1 MTSRFFIGEG
11 YASYQGPSADNSLHR
26 HAAYQVTAA
35 VEGEVTVIDERGACH
50 RGPALIIPP
59 MVRHRMPGAPDVR
72 IWFVEPQCSYASTLR
87 DRCTPAPDRS
97 STGSGLSAAGGSSP
111 AGSGLPPTV
120 GSLGG
125 SGFPSVGGVITAAAD
140 LHVLREEDFRLAAE
154 PRPSRALDPRLVI
167 AMEALTSRN
176 LLVADAAAQAGLS
189 PQRLRALARLQ
200 LGMPLARW
208 RIWRR
213 LTRAARALADGRSIA
228 EAALD
233 GGFADQAHFHRQLR
247 DMLGLTPATVLP
259 LLRRSAAGGH
269 VDGDR
274 AGQPRVAT

>member
-1 MTSRFFIGEG
+1 MASRFFIGEG
-11 YASYQGPSADNSLHR
+11 YATYQGPSADNSLHR

-35 VEGEVTVIDERGACH
+35 VEGEVAVVDERGTCH

-72 IWFVEPQCSYASTLR
+72 IWFVEPQCSYASVLR
-87 DRCTPAPDRS
+87 DRCTRFPGTTPIGSDLPPDDGPP
-97 STGSGLSAAGGSSP
+97 TGSD
-111 AGSGLPPTV
+111 LPP
-120 GSLGG
+120 G
-125 SGFPSVGGVITAAAD
+125 GGVITAAAD
-140 LHVLREEDFRLAAE
+140 LHALREEDFRRVVE
-154 PRPSRALDPRLVI
+154 PRPFRALDPRLVV

-213 LTRAARALADGRSIA
+213 LTRAARALADGSSIA
-228 EAALD
+228 EAALN

-259 LLRRSAAGGH
+259 LLRRSAAGG
-269 VDGDR
+269 
-274 AGQPRVAT
+274 P

>member
-11 YASYQGPSADNSLHR
+11 YASYQGPSADNSIHR

-35 VEGEVTVIDERGACH
+35 VEGEVTVVDERETCH

-72 IWFVEPQCSYASTLR
+72 IWFVEPQCSYASVLR
-87 DRCTPAPDRS
+87 DRCTPARS
-97 STGSGLSAAGGSSP
+97 PGSSLPATKGTSPTGSRVAPFGSGLA
-111 AGSGLPPTV
+111 
-120 GSLGG
+120 
-125 SGFPSVGGVITAAAD
+125 SVREVITVAAD
-140 LHVLREEDFRLAAE
+140 LRAPSEEDFRLVAE
-154 PRPSRALDPRLVI
+154 PRPSGELDPRLVI

-176 LLVADAAAQAGLS
+176 LLLADAAAQAGLS

-259 LLRRSAAGGH
+259 LLRRSAAAGH
-269 VDGDR
+269 VDGD
-274 AGQPRVAT
+274 

>member
-1 MTSRFFIGEG
+1 MASRFFIGEG

-35 VEGEVTVIDERGACH
+35 VEGEVAVVDERGTCH

-72 IWFVEPQCSYASTLR
+72 IWFVEPQCSYASVLR
-87 DRCTPAPDRS
+87 DRCTRIPD
-97 STGSGLSAAGGSSP
+97 TSP
-111 AGSGLPPTV
+111 IGSGLPPDD
-120 GSLGG
+120 GSPTG
-125 SGFPSVGGVITAAAD
+125 SGLPPGGGVITAAAD
-140 LHVLREEDFRLAAE
+140 LHALREEDFRRVVE
-154 PRPSRALDPRLVI
+154 PRPSRALDPRLVV

-213 LTRAARALADGRSIA
+213 LTRAARALADGGSIA
-228 EAALD
+228 GAALD

-259 LLRRSAAGGH
+259 LLCRSAASGH
-269 VDGDR
+269 VDGD
-274 AGQPRVAT
+274 

>member
-26 HAAYQVTAA
+26 HAAYQVTTA
-35 VEGEVTVIDERGACH
+35 VEGEVAVIDERGTCH

-72 IWFVEPQCSYASTLR
+72 IWFVEPQCSYASALR
-87 DRCTPAPDRS
+87 DRCAAGPGTS
-97 STGSGLSAAGGSSP
+97 ST
-111 AGSGLPPTV
+111 
-120 GSLGG
+120 
-125 SGFPSVGGVITAAAD
+125 GGVITAAAD
-140 LHVLREEDFRLAAE
+140 LHALREEDFRLVAA
-154 PRPSRALDPRLVI
+154 PRPSGALDPRLVV
-167 AMEALTSRN
+167 AMEVLTSRN
-176 LLVADAAAQAGLS
+176 LLVAAAAAQAGLS

-259 LLRRSAAGGH
+259 LLRRSAAGGD
-269 VDGDR
+269 VDGD
-274 AGQPRVAT
+274 

>member
-35 VEGEVTVIDERGACH
+35 VEGEVTVIDERGTCH

-72 IWFVEPQCSYASTLR
+72 IRFVEPQCSYASTLR
-87 DRCTPAPDRS
+87 DRCTQGPGRS
-97 STGSGLSAAGGSSP
+97 ATGP
-111 AGSGLPPTV
+111 
-120 GSLGG
+120 
-125 SGFPSVGGVITAAAD
+125 GFPSAGGVITAAAD
-140 LHVLREEDFRLAAE
+140 LHALREEDFRLVAS
-154 PRPSRALDPRLVI
+154 PRPSRALDPRLVV

-176 LLVADAAAQAGLS
+176 LLVADAAAHAGLS

-213 LTRAARALADGRSIA
+213 LTRAARALADGQSIA

-269 VDGDR
+269 VDGD
-274 AGQPRVAT
+274 